1 MSPFSIYIYW
11 PLQSKGSALKA
22 FVQKLSHVILNLYEH
37 TFIILILYT
46 LVLLCDFVIKLI
58 KIIEEIIFQHDQ
70 SCVKYTIPTFFII
83 STLNII

>member
-46 LVLLCDFVIKLI
+46 LVLLCDFVIDCMY
-58 KIIEEIIFQHDQ
+58 IFFRGEDCRVP
-70 SCVKYTIPTFFII
+70 SYRAASGRETP
-83 STLNII
+83 S